1 MCPSRRWTGRVRR
14 PNPPEWNIRARSGP
28 QIETFG
34 ARKRLCKRVG
44 QWQEVA
50 VATKLDLYHWQR
62 DLARRPREA
71 TRLVVL
77 LKDFSPAER
86 GRLRFTRWLVAT
98 GRLAG

>member
-1 MCPSRRWTGRVRR
+1 VT
-14 PNPPEWNIRARSGP
+14 
-28 QIETFG
+28 
-34 ARKRLCKRVG
+34 
-44 QWQEVA
+44 
-50 VATKLDLYHWQR
+50 TKVDAYSWQR
-62 DLARRPREA
+62 ELARRPREA

>member
-1 MCPSRRWTGRVRR
+1 MT
-14 PNPPEWNIRARSGP
+14 
-28 QIETFG
+28 
-34 ARKRLCKRVG
+34 
-44 QWQEVA
+44 
-50 VATKLDLYHWQR
+50 TKVDAYSWQR
-62 DLARRPREA
+62 ELARRPREA